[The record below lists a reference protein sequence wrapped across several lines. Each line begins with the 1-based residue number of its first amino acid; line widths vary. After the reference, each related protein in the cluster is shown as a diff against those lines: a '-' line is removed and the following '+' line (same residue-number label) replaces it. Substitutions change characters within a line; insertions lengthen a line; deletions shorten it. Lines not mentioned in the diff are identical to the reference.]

1 MKVLSSPTAN
11 DRRQDTITHIFE
23 QCCRDGLLSSR
34 FVRTLSNG
42 PFHDDGWTEDESE
55 RVCKEL
61 FGRDHPSFPSAWSRN
76 LKDKKAQPTA
86 DWEMKNNNRTGSFAN
101 KDKTDVTIEKKGGG
115 FSELFHRKKDKSP
128 T

>member
-1 MKVLSSPTAN
+1 MKVLASPTAN

-42 PFHDDGWTEDESE
+42 PFHDDGWTEKESK

-61 FGRDHPSFPSAWSRN
+61 FGDHPSFPSAWSRN
-76 LKDKKAQPTA
+76 LKDKKAQPTM
-86 DWEMKNNNRTGSFAN
+86 DCEMKSDNHTGSVAN
-101 KDKTDVTIEKKGGG
+101 KEKTDVTIEKKGGVG
-115 FSELFHRKKDKSP
+115 FSGLFHRKKDKSP